1 MENAAPLIIL
11 RQNFIE
17 NTKIFSGNAELIDSR
32 SVTLFDN
39 TQPLEI
45 EETFSSQFK
54 ILIRLFFEKSE
65 DNKQTIKINADATTS
80 IIDYKCF
87 NFDNPLGTCTQK
99 PIEIATINDKKI
111 YFHFWVY
118 LLGES
123 DTATRKVEYSI
134 WKEK

>member
-1 MENAAPLIIL
+1 MENAEPLIVL

-17 NTKIFSGNAELIDSR
+17 KTKIFSSNAELIDSR
-32 SVTLFDN
+32 SVILFDS

-54 ILIRLFFEKSE
+54 ILIRLFFQKG
-65 DNKQTIKINADATTS
+65 DKQAININADTTTNTV
-80 IIDYKCF
+80 DYKCF
-87 NFDNPLGTCTQK
+87 NFDSPFGICTQK